1 MYYTGS
7 YKEKVLRAG
16 EPNMDFLHRN
26 AANQPQAVRSNG
38 AGQGAAATTG
48 GGSDKMKKMMSDE
61 PRWLKIV
68 FVVLL
73 FSLTILAIALATLFY
88 FGGKQEA
95 EFVNKDRVQAVFL
108 TNGQVYFGKVK
119 DVTSQYVDLQDIY
132 YLNSQ
137 QQPDTEGTS
146 TTDTQATTFSLVK
159 LGCELHGPIDQ
170 MVINRE
176 QVSFWENLNDEG
188 KVAKAIEQWRSQ
200 NPNGQKCD
208 STTNSTDQSTTGTE
222 ETDTTNP

>member
-1 MYYTGS
+1 
-7 YKEKVLRAG
+7 
-16 EPNMDFLHRN
+16 MDFLHRN
-26 AANQPQAVRSNG
+26 ATNQPQTVRSNG
-38 AGQGAAATTG
+38 TGQNPAATMS
-48 GGSDKMKKMMSDE
+48 GGSDKMKKMMGNE

-88 FGGKQEA
+88 FGGKREG

-108 TNGQVYFGKVK
+108 TSGQVYFGKVK
-119 DVTSQYVDLQDIY
+119 DITNQYVDLQEVY

-146 TTDTQATTFSLVK
+146 ETNTQATTFSLVK
-159 LGCELHGPIDQ
+159 LGCELHGPVDQ
-170 MVINRE
+170 MIINRD
-176 QVSFWENLNDEG
+176 QVSFWENLKDDG
-188 KVAKAIEQWRSQ
+188 KVAKAIDQWVSQ

-208 STTNSTDQSTTGTE
+208 ENTNKSNSQPSTTGTE
-222 ETDTTNP
+222 EQTP

>member
-1 MYYTGS
+1 
-7 YKEKVLRAG
+7 
-16 EPNMDFLHRN
+16 MDFLHRN
-26 AANQPQAVRSNG
+26 ATNQPQAVRSNG
-38 AGQGAAATTG
+38 GAGQGAAATS
-48 GGSDKMKKMMSDE
+48 GGSDKMKRMMSNE
-61 PRWLKIV
+61 PRWLKVV

-73 FSLTILAIALATLFY
+73 FSLTVLAIALATLFY
-88 FGGKQEA
+88 FGGKNEG

-119 DVTSQYVDLQDIY
+119 DVTNQYVDLQDIY

-137 QQPDTEGTS
+137 QQPDTSGTS

-170 MVINRE
+170 MIINRE
-176 QVSFWENLNDEG
+176 QVSFWENLTDEG

-208 STTNSTDQSTTGTE
+208 DTSNSTQQSTTGNTTE
-222 ETDTTNP
+222 ETDTTN